1 MRTPLHTFLIT
12 APWFPIT
19 TRGEESFAKVSDAW
33 LLTDRRRTDPKFAP
47 RAPEDVAD
55 YLGLDGKPFEIL
67 SEISFGLKVWNYDAI
82 RSVDREMRSH

>member
-1 MRTPLHTFLIT
+1 LHTFLIT
-12 APWFPIT
+12 APWFPITIT

-55 YLGLDGKPFEIL
+55 YLGLDGKT
-67 SEISFGLKVWNYDAI
+67 V
-82 RSVDREMRSH
+82 

>member
-1 MRTPLHTFLIT
+1 LHTFLIT

-33 LLTDRRRTDPKFAP
+33 LLTDRRTTRNSLHEHQRTSPITLALM
-47 RAPEDVAD
+47 A
-55 YLGLDGKPFEIL
+55 KPFEIL

-82 RSVDREMRSH
+82 RSVDREMRSR

>member
-1 MRTPLHTFLIT
+1 
-12 APWFPIT
+12 
-19 TRGEESFAKVSDAW
+19 VSDAW

-82 RSVDREMRSH
+82 RSVDREMRSR